1 MLAVVV
7 FILLVYGYSLFPQRL
22 PATSL
27 AIQQSFTVVVNRLV
41 LVAPGLALGSMR
53 GSSLRRVTTPPSI
66 GRRPR
71 FQHPE
76 QEREGLK

>member
-7 FILLVYGYSLFPQRL
+7 FILPVYGYSLFPRRL

-27 AIQQSFTVVVNRLV
+27 AIPQSFTVVVITLV
-41 LVAPGLALGSMR
+41 LVAPGLASGSMR
-53 GSSLRRVTTPPSI
+53 GRSLRWVPTPPSI

-76 QEREGLK
+76 QEREGLT